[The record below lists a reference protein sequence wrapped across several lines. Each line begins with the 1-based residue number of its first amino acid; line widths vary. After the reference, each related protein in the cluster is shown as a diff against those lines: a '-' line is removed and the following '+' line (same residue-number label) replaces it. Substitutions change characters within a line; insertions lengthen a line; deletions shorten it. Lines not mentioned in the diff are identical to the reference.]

1 MVGWGG
7 RKPGW
12 PAGRAGK
19 TVVIP
24 VPVPVP
30 VPVRVPLSNRRFCDF
45 LDHHYTILPP
55 AMSKMPLK
63 CEIMGGDVEENHG

>member
-19 TVVIP
+19 TVIIP

-30 VPVRVPLSNRRFCDF
+30 VPGPVPVLIPLENRRFCDF
-45 LDHHYTILPP
+45 LDPQ
-55 AMSKMPLK
+55 
-63 CEIMGGDVEENHG
+63 